1 MAPFFPFRR
10 KKPSVVEI
18 EEAEENLRHR
28 YNGHRHWA
36 SGKRFQRPFIS
47 PESLTERRLELE
59 DPKHSYGKQSY
70 LNPNRENDH
79 KKYIDLDTYYS
90 TNKSFPRRL
99 IVQATPEVYA
109 ETDNYPRHW
118 GRSRIHGKVPFII
131 SLSEL
136 CLNPFGFRRYEG
148 VPDEEDDGDGPRQA
162 RKENRILTI
171 LKGLLHWIT
180 STALTLSL
188 AWIIQLMISVEIVT
202 SPWNDDGSA
211 EPYEEYQNVHW
222 YWPKHAINVLDQS
235 PANNHPQSTV
245 AKLTVP
251 RSLVVRDEVS
261 GAWVSKNTKDLRD
274 KKTGMLPSY
283 IFLSFSRANFV
294 GTDEVKLRE
303 ILYSVAERML
313 EHENVHRDPQT
324 PSLEAFWV
332 DVDCVSGITDI
343 PAGANESPKTQDVNS
358 ICDAVRCAHRVYI
371 VLPSDSVSARQTWGS
386 RIWTLPEVLLAAN
399 KTRYCFT
406 ESTDIDLLAPHDVSL
421 NDMYES
427 FWKPPT
433 NDEQVE
439 HEDAIGHLISHYTNT
454 IKLSELQLFT
464 FAVQVMAKLSQGR
477 DVEGYTTRDMAYA
490 AMGLLSYRIT
500 PCDDDNTFQ
509 AIARLSLVNDS
520 NQLLE
525 RLVCL
530 WPNPEKN
537 PRPLQAQQDY
547 ASAGSETLLCNIA
560 DRDQYLTHLWD
571 IHPICDVVGIGD
583 DSYEPTIIMDRCK
596 GIPIRWKDFPR
607 LRYAKEIKGLGATA
621 SQSIVYFG
629 AWALATGF
637 GLFSTAMALAVALS
651 TGGKTGEQASNTE
664 ANDGFTNAQLENL
677 RTEIIPNYLVA
688 IGIFFAL
695 AWIIS
700 WFAPWAV
707 RQLCNEGTKGTS
719 SHLVGF
725 EGTMSLHDLEKA
737 MYGNYNHRLLY
748 AASSTVFS
756 GTMPKSN
763 IRVGRE
769 PLDPGHWKK
778 EMKRL
783 GFPGSYRLFTIVD
796 TGSMT
801 VSVIAAERPPVVALI
816 CGREGGM
823 LRVLLC
829 SWRFERNCLYREC
842 VVRMRSSLEEQA
854 TYNDWLKISLASQGD
869 VARTRVSHLQ
879 YLRQKQIDE
888 EKARLNEEKVRQR
901 KPVSEESTS
910 STLKGPPSP
919 RVSLF
924 SAGDQE
930 RLDRVARQ

>member
-1 MAPFFPFRR
+1 MASFFPFWR
-10 KKPSVVEI
+10 KKPTQIEI
-18 EEAEENLRHR
+18 EEAEENLRHQ

-47 PESLTERRLELE
+47 PENLSERRLELE
-59 DPKHSYGKQSY
+59 DPKHIYGKQTY

-79 KKYIDLDTYYS
+79 KKYIDVDTYYS

-99 IVQATPEVYA
+99 VVQATPEVYA
-109 ETDNYPRHW
+109 ESDNHPRHW
-118 GRSRIHGKVPFII
+118 GRRRIHGKVPFII
-131 SLSEL
+131 SLSEF
-136 CLNPFGFRRYEG
+136 CLNPFGFRQYEG
-148 VPDEEDDGDGPRQA
+148 APDEEDDGESPKLD
-162 RKENRILTI
+162 RKENLGLRV
-171 LKGLLHWIT
+171 LKGFLHWIT
-180 STALTLSL
+180 STVLTLLL

-202 SPWNDDGSA
+202 SPWNDDGSS
-211 EPYEEYQNVHW
+211 EPYDEYQNVHW
-222 YWPKHAINVLDQS
+222 YWPKHAVNVLDQS
-235 PANNHPQSTV
+235 PANNQPQSRV
-245 AKLTVP
+245 AKLTIP
-251 RSLVVRDEVS
+251 RTLVVRDRTT
-261 GAWVSKNTKDLRD
+261 GAWIPTSTRELRD
-274 KKTGMLPSY
+274 KKTGMLPPY

-294 GTDEVKLRE
+294 GNNEADLRG

-313 EHENVHRDPQT
+313 EHENAHRDPQT
-324 PSLEAFWV
+324 PPLEAFWV
-332 DVDCVSGITDI
+332 DVDCVSGITEI
-343 PAGANESPKTQDVNS
+343 PYRASESPKTQDVNS

-371 VLPSDSVSARQTWGS
+371 VLPSNSISARQTWGS

-399 KTRYCFT
+399 KTRYCFA
-406 ESTDIDLLAPHDVSL
+406 ESTDADLLAPHDVSL

-433 NDEQVE
+433 HNDQLE
-439 HEDAIGHLISHYTNT
+439 HEDAIGHLISHYNNT
-454 IKLSELQLFT
+454 IKLSDLQLFT

-500 PCDDDNTFQ
+500 PCDDDTAFQ

-530 WPNPEKN
+530 WPNPEQDL
-537 PRPLQAQQDY
+537 RSLQSKQGY
-547 ASAGSETLLCNIA
+547 VSASSETLLCNIA

-571 IHPICDVVGIGD
+571 IQPICDVVGIGD
-583 DSYEPTIIMDRCK
+583 DLYEPTIIMDRCK

-607 LRYAKEIKGLGATA
+607 LRYAKEIKGIGATA

-651 TGGKTGEQASNTE
+651 TGGKTDSNTE
-664 ANDGFTNAQLENL
+664 GFTKAQLEDL
-677 RTEIIPNYLVA
+677 RTQIMPSYLWSIA
-688 IGIFFAL
+688 CFFAL
-695 AWIIS
+695 SWVIS

-737 MYGNYNHRLLY
+737 MYGNYNHRLSY

-756 GTMPKSN
+756 RSMRKSY
-763 IRVGRE
+763 IREGKE
-769 PLDPGHWKK
+769 PLDPGHWKS
-778 EMKRL
+778 EMKKL
-783 GFPGSYRLFTIVD
+783 GFPDSYRLFTLVD

-829 SWRFERNCLYREC
+829 SWRFEQNCLYREC

-869 VARTRVSHLQ
+869 VTRTRVSHLQ
-879 YLRQKQIDE
+879 QKRINE
-888 EKARLNEEKVRQR
+888 EKARLEETVRQR
-901 KPVSEESTS
+901 KPVSEGSALG
-910 STLKGPPSP
+910 TLKGPPSP
-919 RVSLF
+919 RVSIL
-924 SAGDQE
+924 SVGHGVAGQ
-930 RLDRVARQ
+930 